1 MVTVSELE
9 LLEFFGVLPKLQDPD
24 DPWSYNDA
32 LYEVQSGS
40 VTLSF
45 AIAPSYKDVRIILHC
60 AGTKTYELNAQ
71 GVQDVR
77 HRHQGERESLE
88 ITINEQ
94 DALFLFLAPH
104 IEIHHGAQ
112 ERAEPLSQADVPTA
126 RRSP

>member
-60 AGTKTYELNAQ
+60 AGAKTYELNAQ

-94 DALFLFLAPH
+94 DALLLFLAPH

-112 ERAEPLSQADVPTA
+112 ERA
-126 RRSP
+126 